1 MRRCRRRLG
10 GYVARS
16 VIQGF
21 DFRYRGADCHLPV
34 EVAHDQNRT
43 ARVHRLIPGAVEN
56 EGRREASLV
65 IRLVVHVR
73 VEDGERRPT
82 RRLEVRDGADA
93 VGPCALVLG
102 RLEGGVAADG
112 SDGKTKSEWSCR
124 TYEVQK

>member
-34 EVAHDQNRT
+34 EVAHNQNRT
-43 ARVHRLIPGAVEN
+43 ARVHRLIPSAVEN